1 MSFIAKVIYN
11 LYIWD
16 PEPFTRIC
24 EFCGS
29 EFTVK
34 RRRNKQGKY
43 EYSKTLYCDRL
54 CKNSHIK
61 EIKEDI
67 EYLILSEQEI
77 RELNEKIYRAKNNK

>member
-16 PEPFTRIC
+16 PEPFTRKC

-29 EFTVK
+29 EFIVK
-34 RRRNKQGKY
+34 RRRNKHGKY
-43 EYSKTLYCDRL
+43 KYSKSLYCDRL

-61 EIKEDI
+61 EMKEDL
-67 EYLILSEQEI
+67 EFSILSK
-77 RELNEKIYRAKNNK
+77 REAIELMEKIYRANNNK